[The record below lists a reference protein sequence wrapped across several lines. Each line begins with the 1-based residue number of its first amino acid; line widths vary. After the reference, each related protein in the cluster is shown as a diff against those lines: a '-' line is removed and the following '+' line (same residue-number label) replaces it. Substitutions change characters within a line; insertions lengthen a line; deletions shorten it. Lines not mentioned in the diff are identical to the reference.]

1 MRHVQIATKT
11 YRDNSARSIDL
22 PTILIE
28 YNDDTQVLEQL
39 HKYQLKN
46 HTKSRTWHI
55 KLLQAVGLLLDYME
69 VNQENYI
76 SAKDFFV

>member
-28 YNDDTQVLEQL
+28 YNNDTQVLEQL
-39 HKYQLKN
+39 HKY
-46 HTKSRTWHI
+46 
-55 KLLQAVGLLLDYME
+55 
-69 VNQENYI
+69 
-76 SAKDFFV
+76 